1 MLQAVGKETGQ
12 VTAVPSG
19 QQTEREIC
27 VRCVMDTTDP
37 DITFDEQGVCNHCR
51 QFDLVY
57 KPVLERAA
65 SKEGP
70 ARLATLVDKI
80 KAQGVG
86 KDYDCIIGISGGV
99 DSTYVAWKVKELGL
113 RPLAVHFDSG
123 WNSELAVA
131 NIENLVK
138 RLGFDL
144 HTFVVDWEEM
154 ADLQL
159 AFFKA
164 SLANCDIPT
173 DHGFLAVL
181 YHTAAKYGI
190 KTFISGGNIA
200 TESILP
206 QAWGYNA
213 SDLRHIRAIHRRFG
227 RVPLRSYPTLSFF
240 QRYFWFPVVKGFR
253 EVRLLNY
260 LPYNKNDAKE
270 LISREL
276 DWRDYGGK
284 HYESIFTRFFQAY
297 YLPQK
302 FGFDK
307 RKAHLSSLIVSGQ
320 TTREEALQELNKPTA
335 PFDLMERDKEFVARK
350 MGITVTQF
358 DAILSQLP
366 KSYRDYPSN
375 ERLFILKNQ
384 IMNFVRSKAE

>member
-1 MLQAVGKETGQ
+1 
-12 VTAVPSG
+12 
-19 QQTEREIC
+19 
-27 VRCVMDTTDP
+27 MDVSDP
-37 DITFDEQGVCNHCR
+37 GITFDEDGICNHCR

-57 KPVLERAA
+57 KPVLDRAT
-65 SKEGP
+65 SSEGP
-70 ARLATLVDKI
+70 ARLAELVESI
-80 KAQGVG
+80 KAEGVG

-181 YHTAAKYGI
+181 YHTAAKYGM

-206 QAWGYNA
+206 TAWGYNA
-213 SDLRHIRAIHRRFG
+213 GDRRHLRAVHRQFG
-227 RVPLRSYPTLSFF
+227 KLPLKTYPTLSFF
-240 QRYFWFPVVKGFR
+240 DRYFWFPAIKGFR
-253 EVRLLNY
+253 EVRILNY
-260 LPYNKNDAKE
+260 LDYRKDEAKE
-270 LISREL
+270 LIKSKL

-320 TTREEALQELNKPTA
+320 ITREEALQELNKPTA
-335 PFDLMERDKEFVARK
+335 PADLLERDKEFVARK
-350 MGITVTQF
+350 IGITPSEF
-358 DAILSQLP
+358 DEILARP
-366 KSYRDYPSN
+366 PRSYREFSSN
-375 ERLFILKNQ
+375 EWLFDLKTHL
-384 IMNFVRSKAE
+384 VRRIRKR

>member
-1 MLQAVGKETGQ
+1 MSVLQAAGRKPEILKVSTG
-12 VTAVPSG
+12 
-19 QQTEREIC
+19 REVC
-27 VRCVMDTTDP
+27 VRCVMDVSDP
-37 DITFDEQGVCNHCR
+37 DITFDENGVCNHCR

-57 KPVLERAA
+57 KPVLERAN
-65 SKEGP
+65 SSEGP
-70 ARLATLVDKI
+70 ARLATLVEGI
-80 KAQGVG
+80 KAQGAG

-181 YHTAAKYGI
+181 YHTAAKYGV
-190 KTFISGGNIA
+190 KTFIGGGNIA

-213 SDLRHIRAIHRRFG
+213 GDRRHLRAVHRRFG
-227 RVPLRSYPTLSFF
+227 QVPLKTYPTLSFF
-240 QRYFWFPVVKGFR
+240 DRYFWFPAIKGFR

-260 LPYNKNDAKE
+260 LPYDKNAAKE
-270 LISREL
+270 LITREL
-276 DWRDYGGK
+276 GWRDYGGK

-307 RKAHLSSLIVSGQ
+307 RKAHFSSLIVSGQ
-320 TTREEALQELNKPTA
+320 MSREEALQELNKPTA
-335 PFDLMERDKEFVARK
+335 PADLLERDREFVARK
-350 MGITVTQF
+350 IGITTSEM
-358 DAILSQLP
+358 DEILALPP

-375 ERLFILKNQ
+375 EWLFKLKN
-384 IMNFVRSKAE
+384 NVLRHLRK

>member
-1 MLQAVGKETGQ
+1 
-12 VTAVPSG
+12 
-19 QQTEREIC
+19 
-27 VRCVMDTTDP
+27 MDVSDP
-37 DITFDEQGVCNHCR
+37 DITFDENGVCSHCR

-57 KPVLERAA
+57 KPVLERAN
-65 SKEGP
+65 SSEGP
-70 ARLATLVDKI
+70 ARLATLVESI
-80 KAQGVG
+80 KAQGAG

-138 RLGFDL
+138 RLSFDL

-181 YHTAAKYGI
+181 YRTAATYGV
-190 KTFISGGNIA
+190 KTFIGGGNIA

-213 SDLRHIRAIHRRFG
+213 GDRRHLRAVHRQFG
-227 RVPLRSYPTLSFF
+227 QVPLKTYPTLSFF
-240 QRYFWFPVVKGFR
+240 DRYFWFPAIKGFR

-260 LPYNKNDAKE
+260 LPYDKNSAKE
-270 LISREL
+270 LITREL
-276 DWRDYGGK
+276 GWRDYGGK

-320 TTREEALQELNKPTA
+320 MTRQEALQELNKPTA
-335 PFDLMERDKEFVARK
+335 PADLLERDREFVARK
-350 MGITVTQF
+350 IGISASEMDQ
-358 DAILSQLP
+358 ILALPP

-375 ERLFILKNQ
+375 EWLFKLKSNVLRRLRGQK
-384 IMNFVRSKAE
+384 

>member
-1 MLQAVGKETGQ
+1 MLQAVGKRADQIMATPGGEQTG
-12 VTAVPSG
+12 
-19 QQTEREIC
+19 RRIC

-37 DITFDEQGVCNHCR
+37 DITFDAQGVCNHCR

-57 KPVLERAA
+57 QPVLERAA
-65 SKEGP
+65 SDQGP
-70 ARLATLVDKI
+70 SALSAVVDSI
-80 KAQGVG
+80 KAQGAG
-86 KDYDCIIGISGGV
+86 SDYDCIIGISGGV

-181 YHTAAKYGI
+181 YHTAAKYGV

-213 SDLRHIRAIHRRFG
+213 GDRRHLRAVHRRFG
-227 RVPLRSYPTLSFF
+227 RVPLKTYPTLSFF
-240 QRYFWFPVVKGFR
+240 DRYFWFPAIKGFR

-260 LPYNKNDAKE
+260 LDYNKEAAKA
-270 LISREL
+270 LITREL
-276 DWRDYGGK
+276 GWRDYGGK

-297 YLPQK
+297 YLPRK

-320 TTREEALQELNKPTA
+320 MTREKALQELNEPTA
-335 PFDLMERDKEFVARK
+335 PADLLERDKEFLARK
-350 MGITVTQF
+350 MGITVAEF
-358 DAILSQLP
+358 DEILSQPP

-375 ERLFILKNQ
+375 EWLFKFKNRIMRL
-384 IMNFVRSKAE
+384 VRD

>member
-1 MLQAVGKETGQ
+1 
-12 VTAVPSG
+12 
-19 QQTEREIC
+19 
-27 VRCVMDTTDP
+27 MDVSDP
-37 DITFDEQGVCNHCR
+37 DITFDANGVCNHCH

-57 KPVLERAA
+57 KPVLDRAK
-65 SKEGP
+65 SSDGP
-70 ARLATLVDKI
+70 ARLATLVNSI
-80 KAQGVG
+80 KAQGTG

-99 DSTYVAWKVKELGL
+99 DSSYVAWKVKELGL

-131 NIENLVK
+131 NIEQLIK

-181 YHTAAKYGI
+181 YRAAAKYGV
-190 KTFISGGNIA
+190 KTFISGGNLA

-206 QAWGYNA
+206 TAWGYNA
-213 SDLRHIRAIHRRFG
+213 GDRRHLRAIHHHFG
-227 RVPLRSYPTLSFF
+227 KMPLKNYPTLSFF
-240 QRYFWFPVVKGFR
+240 DRYFWFPAIKGFR
-253 EVRLLNY
+253 EVRILNY
-260 LPYNKNDAKE
+260 LDYKKDEAKE
-270 LISREL
+270 VIKDEL
-276 DWRDYGGK
+276 DWHDYGGK

-307 RKAHLSSLIVSGQ
+307 RKAHLSSLIMSGQ
-320 TTREEALQELNKPTA
+320 MTREKALQELNKPTA
-335 PFDLMERDKEFVARK
+335 SADLLERDKEFVARK
-350 MGITVTQF
+350 MGITIQEF
-358 DAILSQLP
+358 ENILAQP
-366 KSYRDYPSN
+366 PRSYREFASN
-375 ERLFILKNQ
+375 EWLFNLKTYL
-384 IMNFVRSKAE
+384 VRRIRK

>member
-1 MLQAVGKETGQ
+1 MLQVAN
-12 VTAVPSG
+12 APSTRAADTSAASS
-19 QQTEREIC
+19 QREIC
-27 VRCVMDTTDP
+27 TRCVMDISDP
-37 DITFDEQGVCNHCR
+37 EITFDEKGVCNHCR
-51 QFDLVY
+51 QFDLTY
-57 KPVLERAA
+57 KPVLDRAA
-65 SKEGP
+65 SGEGP
-70 ARLATLVDKI
+70 ARLTEIVDSI
-80 KAQGVG
+80 KAEGAG

-181 YHTAAKYGI
+181 YHTAAKYNVR
-190 KTFISGGNIA
+190 TFVSGGNLA

-206 QAWGYNA
+206 TAWGYNA
-213 SDLRHIRAIHRRFG
+213 GDRRHLRAVHRQFG
-227 RVPLRSYPTLSFF
+227 TVPLKTYPTLSFF
-240 QRYFWFPVVKGFR
+240 DRYFWFPAIKGFR
-253 EVRLLNY
+253 EVRILNY
-260 LPYNKNDAKE
+260 LDYNKDEAKE
-270 LISREL
+270 LIKGEL

-320 TTREEALQELNKPTA
+320 MTREEALQELNKPTA
-335 PFDLMERDKEFVARK
+335 PSDLLERDKEFVARK
-350 MGITVTQF
+350 IGITPNEF
-358 DAILSQLP
+358 DEILARP
-366 KSYRDYPSN
+366 PRSYREFASN
-375 ERLFILKNQ
+375 EWLFHLKN
-384 IMNFVRSKAE
+384 FLVRHIRK